1 MEAVFWLLDFSTH
14 PLSSGGYL
22 PPPSPVFV
30 YRRRYRFLST
40 VAVTGYPLPLPFPV
54 LLVRCLFRLQMNL
67 RIFNCCNRSRSLKGG
82 WINGPWTLY
91 RSLAQVIRSLSPLK
105 IGYKYRKLAVQAKKK
120 KLASLRYSLLHV
132 HQTCAELT
140 NTCMAHPINTGRL
153 AFPNHKSKKPDSS

>member
-120 KLASLRYSLLHV
+120 KLASLRSNMRRANKYMHGSSYKYRKTSFSKPQIKKTRLLLD
-132 HQTCAELT
+132 QT
-140 NTCMAHPINTGRL
+140 
-153 AFPNHKSKKPDSS
+153 